1 VGEAEVTAVAVA
13 TMAIEVVEAAATVE
27 VIVAAVEVSAIVVD
41 VEATRSALAAVDP
54 TKVPPST
61 WRELC

>member
-1 VGEAEVTAVAVA
+1 
-13 TMAIEVVEAAATVE
+13 VE